1 MDGSNKKSYGMIASI
16 SDLQPYSEVTIEI
29 QDADLCIYTD
39 NVATD
44 IQAVVEQ
51 LWLCVGQLGLD
62 NWGWTTVVVQT
73 CMWKFQIE

>member
-1 MDGSNKKSYGMIASI
+1 MDGSNKKSYETIASI

-51 LWLCVGQLGLD
+51 L
-62 NWGWTTVVVQT
+62 
-73 CMWKFQIE
+73 

>member
-1 MDGSNKKSYGMIASI
+1 MNGSNKKSYGMIASI

-51 LWLCVGQLGLD
+51 L
-62 NWGWTTVVVQT
+62 
-73 CMWKFQIE
+73 